1 MFHCYVGSPTRMY
14 KCKYAIIGD
23 IFQSHILTHLYM
35 QDTSKCF
42 LRSTTI
48 TYDIYIYVNP
58 MNIYKHMSWIIYPL
72 VNLNQRSI
80 DWFPPMFISKLYW
93 VCPNPTMQIVD
104 NDHSQGPLHNKNCT
118 FVLLYFYSSSATN
131 IEVQMRYW
139 TPRKINMS
147 PKNGPLEI
155 SSSNHRFSWD
165 VLVFFL
171 GGYMFDPV
179 SVYIYKPPSRGGSQ
193 NTIWTVCLRITFKY
207 IRMKWW

>member
-1 MFHCYVGSPTRMY
+1 
-14 KCKYAIIGD
+14 
-23 IFQSHILTHLYM
+23 
-35 QDTSKCF
+35 
-42 LRSTTI
+42 
-48 TYDIYIYVNP
+48 
-58 MNIYKHMSWIIYPL
+58 MNKYKHMSWIIYPL

-139 TPRKINMS
+139 TLRKINMS
-147 PKNGPLEI
+147 PKNGPLEV

-165 VLVFFL
+165 VMVFF
-171 GGYMFDPV
+171 GGDTYLTQYLSTYTNHLPEVAAKTRFEQFACGKLSNIFAWNDDKFL
-179 SVYIYKPPSRGGSQ
+179 I
-193 NTIWTVCLRITFKY
+193 
-207 IRMKWW
+207 